1 MANWHN
7 DFFSEEYL
15 EVGLASIESE
25 RTAYEVDFAID
36 YLKLQ
41 GNEKILDLCCG
52 IGRHVNEFAIRGF
65 DITGLDFNQ
74 KYLDFAKT
82 QASEKNV
89 QPNFVCGNM
98 LNLPFEESSF
108 DAATCFLT
116 SFGYFSDEDNLKA
129 LKELSRVLKK
139 GSFFLLEIAN
149 RDGLL
154 KNYLSYTGENYGEY
168 FLLRHNQFDLGSS
181 REDTIWRYFKDNK
194 LVKEYFSSVR
204 LYSFHEIA
212 KVLDEAGFGLCLHM
226 DSLEGDPLTS
236 ESDRMYLISKKL

>member
-1 MANWHN
+1 MESWQNE
-7 DFFSEEYL
+7 FFSEEYL

-41 GNEKILDLCCG
+41 GNEKVLDLCCG
-52 IGRHVNEFAIRGF
+52 IGRHVNEFALRGF
-65 DITGLDFNQ
+65 NITGLDFCQ
-74 KYLDFAKT
+74 KYLDFAKK
-82 QASEKNV
+82 QAQEKDLN
-89 QPNFVCGNM
+89 PELVCGDM
-98 LNLPFEESSF
+98 LNLPFEENSF

-116 SFGYFSDEDNLKA
+116 SFGYFSEEENLTA
-129 LKELSRVLKK
+129 LKELAKVLKP
-139 GSFFLLEIAN
+139 GAFFLLEIAN

-154 KNYLSYTGENYGEY
+154 KNYLSYTGESCGDY

-181 REDTIWRYFKDNK
+181 RDDTVWRYFKDNQ

-204 LYSFHEIA
+204 LYSFHEISA
-212 KVLDEAGFGLCLHM
+212 LLEKAGFGLCLSM
-226 DSLEGDPLTS
+226 ESLEGDMLTS